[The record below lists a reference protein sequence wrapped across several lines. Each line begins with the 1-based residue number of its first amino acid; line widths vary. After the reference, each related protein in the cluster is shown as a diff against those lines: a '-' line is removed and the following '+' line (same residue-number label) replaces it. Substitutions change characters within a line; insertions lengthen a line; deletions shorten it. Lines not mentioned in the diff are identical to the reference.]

1 NLQGVGSFQR
11 NGRRRR
17 SKRAES
23 AAAPIVKVNSGTPNA
38 TGKPETPPSSL
49 AATPTTST
57 APNGRKRKRKG
68 ADPAAA
74 PIIEADSG
82 TATATDLENTSAG
95 FAPSAAPAAAS
106 ESGRCRS
113 GRVIV
118 KSRRATESKGVASI
132 KDSDG

>member
-1 NLQGVGSFQR
+1 
-11 NGRRRR
+11 
-17 SKRAES
+17 
-23 AAAPIVKVNSGTPNA
+23 A

-68 ADPAAA
+68 ADLAAA

-106 ESGRCRS
+106 ESGRSRS
-113 GRVIV
+113 GKVIV
-118 KSRRATESKGVASI
+118 NRGEPQSPRELHPSKTATDEQLVA
-132 KDSDG
+132 GG

>member
-1 NLQGVGSFQR
+1 
-11 NGRRRR
+11 RRKR

-23 AAAPIVKVNSGTPNA
+23 AAAPIVKVNSGTPYA
-38 TGKPETPPSSL
+38 IGKPETPPSSL
-49 AATPTTST
+49 TATPSTST
-57 APNGRKRKRKG
+57 APNGRKGERKG

-106 ESGRCRS
+106 ESGRSRS
-113 GRVIV
+113 
-118 KSRRATESKGVASI
+118 
-132 KDSDG
+132 

>member
-1 NLQGVGSFQR
+1 
-11 NGRRRR
+11 
-17 SKRAES
+17 
-23 AAAPIVKVNSGTPNA
+23 
-38 TGKPETPPSSL
+38 PSSL

-106 ESGRCRS
+106 ESGRSRS
-113 GRVIV
+113 GRHRVQGSCIHQRQ
-118 KSRRATESKGVASI
+118 RRMSSWLRAVECARGV
-132 KDSDG
+132 GVRE